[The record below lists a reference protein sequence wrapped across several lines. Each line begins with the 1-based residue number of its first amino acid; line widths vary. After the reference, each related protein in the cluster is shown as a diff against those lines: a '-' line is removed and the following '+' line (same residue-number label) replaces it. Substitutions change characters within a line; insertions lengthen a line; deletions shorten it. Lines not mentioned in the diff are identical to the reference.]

1 MDNFLTFRW
10 FFEKSGS
17 IRLLALVHVRLMTRS
32 KNERISQ
39 FQKIDRTVVLE
50 TLFELR
56 IDDVIC
62 MTHQRKVLKMKVQT
76 QYFMNIN
83 REIHLGSSIWFWDHF
98 KKSKEFYQNIK
109 TRTVSLKLFQVDFC
123 LMVATVL
130 ISTSVCET
138 ASIVVKMLRN
148 VFYWNKPLVVPF

>member
-1 MDNFLTFRW
+1 M
-10 FFEKSGS
+10 
-17 IRLLALVHVRLMTRS
+17 LALVHVRLMTRS

-56 IDDVIC
+56 IDDVIG

-83 REIHLGSSIWFWDHF
+83 REIHLG
-98 KKSKEFYQNIK
+98 
-109 TRTVSLKLFQVDFC
+109 
-123 LMVATVL
+123 
-130 ISTSVCET
+130 
-138 ASIVVKMLRN
+138 ASI
-148 VFYWNKPLVVPF
+148 

>member
-83 REIHLGSSIWFWDHF
+83 REIHLGALIWLWDHF

-109 TRTVSLKLFQVDFC
+109 TRTVSLKPNVSKIERFKNRTFQKSCFSKSSYSKIDFFSKNR
-123 LMVATVL
+123 A
-130 ISTSVCET
+130 
-138 ASIVVKMLRN
+138 
-148 VFYWNKPLVVPF
+148 F

>member
-32 KNERISQ
+32 KNEKISQ

-50 TLFELR
+50 TLFEMT
-56 IDDVIC
+56 IDDVIG
-62 MTHQRKVLKMKVQT
+62 MTHPRKVLKMKVQT

-83 REIHLGSSIWFWDHF
+83 REIHLGASIWFWDHF
-98 KKSKEFYQNIK
+98 KKSKEFFHNIK
-109 TRTVSLKLFQVDFC
+109 TRTIILKYHDSSF
-123 LMVATVL
+123 TRSNVL
-130 ISTSVCET
+130 YP
-138 ASIVVKMLRN
+138 SIIKGSRLKILPR
-148 VFYWNKPLVVPF
+148 

>member
-32 KNERISQ
+32 KNETIRQ
-39 FQKIDRTVVLE
+39 FRKIDRTVVLE

-56 IDDVIC
+56 IDDVIG
-62 MTHQRKVLKMKVQT
+62 MTHPRKVLKMKVQT

-83 REIHLGSSIWFWDHF
+83 REIHLGASIWLWDHF

-109 TRTVSLKLFQVDFC
+109 TRTVSLNIFYHVF
-123 LMVATVL
+123 TFESR
-130 ISTSVCET
+130 ISEVWKGKNLCSLSVN
-138 ASIVVKMLRN
+138 SK
-148 VFYWNKPLVVPF
+148 NK